1 LTIAFLL
8 LGMLLSVREAFRS
21 DVSVA
26 SSYRLRSQGLASIAE
41 PLPVRYAARIAAVP
55 GVRSVLYA
63 AAEPAAYQDDPHH
76 MILQA
81 VSAGNLLSTFPEL
94 AVTPGEAAAFARDRQ
109 SLMAGPGAARRY
121 GWKLGDTVTLRTNV
135 LAADGTASWTF
146 HLDAIY
152 GSDDPKF
159 PSDLTFV
166 HYAYFNDGRVDGKDQ
181 VISFVT
187 TIDDPRKAASQAQAI
202 DRQFDTSTPRLK
214 TQAENEAVEKQLAQ
228 FGDFATLTMATAA
241 AVFVSMFLLAF
252 NVWSERVQARRG
264 EIATLFALVLC
275 EALVLTALAAAA
287 GLGLAFAASLLLKAR
302 VEGILAGFHF
312 PLSALFTGGAIALAF
327 GVLSSSFA
335 ALRAARVPLSALP
348 RE

>member
-1 LTIAFLL
+1 
-8 LGMLLSVREAFRS
+8 
-21 DVSVA
+21 
-26 SSYRLRSQGLASIAE
+26 
-41 PLPVRYAARIAAVP
+41 
-55 GVRSVLYA
+55 
-63 AAEPAAYQDDPHH
+63 
-76 MILQA
+76 
-81 VSAGNLLSTFPEL
+81 
-94 AVTPGEAAAFARDRQ
+94 
-109 SLMAGPGAARRY
+109 
-121 GWKLGDTVTLRTNV
+121 
-135 LAADGTASWTF
+135 
-146 HLDAIY
+146 
-152 GSDDPKF
+152 
-159 PSDLTFV
+159 
-166 HYAYFNDGRVDGKDQ
+166 VDGKDQ

-264 EIATLFALVLC
+264 EIATLKALGFAQGTLFALVLC

-287 GLGLAFAASLLLKAR
+287 GLGLALAASLLLKAR